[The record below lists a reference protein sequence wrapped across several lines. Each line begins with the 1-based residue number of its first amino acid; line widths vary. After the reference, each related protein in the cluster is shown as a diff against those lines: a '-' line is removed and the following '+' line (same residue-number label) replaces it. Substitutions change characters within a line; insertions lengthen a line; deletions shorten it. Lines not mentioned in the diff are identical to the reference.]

1 MQNMCIQNRGIKNNG
16 CGASEVTSNVHE
28 VVGYQLDDIRIYLS
42 TEFGNRS
49 IESKYEIPTR
59 WYYAD
64 PECFGTGYSYA
75 DI

>member
-16 CGASEVTSNVHE
+16 CGASEVT
-28 VVGYQLDDIRIYLS
+28 YQLDDIRIYLN
-42 TEFGNRS
+42 TKFGNWNIGSRN
-49 IESKYEIPTR
+49 EIPTR

>member
-28 VVGYQLDDIRIYLS
+28 VVCYQLDDIRIYLS

-49 IESKYEIPTR
+49 IGSKYEIPTR

-64 PECFGTGYSYA
+64 SECFGAVY
-75 DI
+75 